1 MAVSPSYQINN
12 RSLDSLITGLQS
24 LQQCKFLALSVRV
37 CKSVLVPVSEGDYTA
52 VAEDTDIPLDGSAS
66 FLHRESETNFHETT
80 NYQHDMA
87 SEYSS
92 HNSSTIFLP

>member
-1 MAVSPSYQINN
+1 MAPSYQLNN

-24 LQQCKFLALSVRV
+24 LQQCKLDLFLNLTNFY
-37 CKSVLVPVSEGDYTA
+37 LVPVSDGEYTVQ

-66 FLHRESETNFHETT
+66 FLNRESETIPP
-80 NYQHDMA
+80 QLHDSM
-87 SEYSS
+87 SDFSSS

>member
-1 MAVSPSYQINN
+1 MAPSYQLNN

-24 LQQCKFLALSVRV
+24 LQQCKFDSILTNFKTLL
-37 CKSVLVPVSEGDYTA
+37 KVPVSDGEYTVQ

-66 FLHRESETNFHETT
+66 FLNRESETIPPL
-80 NYQHDMA
+80 QHDSM
-87 SEYSS
+87 SDFSSS

>member
-24 LQQCKFLALSVRV
+24 LQQCKFLSARVRQTA
-37 CKSVLVPVSEGDYTA
+37 LVPVSDGDYTA

-66 FLHRESETNFHETT
+66 FLHRESETNYHETS
-80 NYQHDMA
+80 NYQHDLA